1 MRIPPPRVR
10 RHSGR
15 PPRRSGPDEGVTV
28 TAPTAA
34 PHEPIDPHEPTQ
46 TGPQARAEQRPARTV
61 LITGGAGGIGQ
72 GIARAFLAA
81 GDRVILADRDAVA
94 AAAAADALGGEV
106 AGDSTADAV
115 ASIALDISDS
125 AAVAEAFAGLAK
137 RGGVDVLVNNAGI
150 LSVHGAVTEL
160 DPEAYRSILEVNVI
174 GTFGMTQAFARHRI
188 AAGGGGA
195 VVNISSIGGRQPTP
209 GMGAYESS
217 KAAVDSVTR
226 WAAIELAA
234 HGIRVNAVAPGPVL
248 TPMLE
253 MGMPEGSPAREAWA
267 GRIPLGDLA
276 RVSDIAPAVVFLA
289 GSGAAHITGVS
300 LAVDGGQL
308 LT

>member
-1 MRIPPPRVR
+1 MTTP
-10 RHSGR
+10 
-15 PPRRSGPDEGVTV
+15 
-28 TAPTAA
+28 
-34 PHEPIDPHEPTQ
+34 
-46 TGPQARAEQRPARTV
+46 RTV

-72 GIARAFLAA
+72 GIARAFLAE
-81 GDRVILADRDAVA
+81 GDRVILADRDPDALA
-94 AAAAADALGGEV
+94 SAADALG
-106 AGDSTADAV
+106 ADALT
-115 ASIALDISDS
+115 LDIT
-125 AAVAEAFAGLAK
+125 APEAVAAAFAELAAT
-137 RGGVDVLVNNAGI
+137 GSPVDVLVNNAGI

-160 DPEAYRSILEVNVI
+160 APEAYRSILEVNVI
-174 GTFGMTQAFARHRI
+174 GTFAVTQAFAHHRI
-188 AAGGGGA
+188 AEGGGGS

-253 MGMPEGSPAREAWA
+253 MGMPEGSPARQAWA
-267 GRIPLGDLA
+267 SRIPLGDLA
-276 RVSDIAPAVVFLA
+276 KVTDIAPAVVFLA

>member
-1 MRIPPPRVR
+1 MTTP
-10 RHSGR
+10 
-15 PPRRSGPDEGVTV
+15 
-28 TAPTAA
+28 
-34 PHEPIDPHEPTQ
+34 
-46 TGPQARAEQRPARTV
+46 RTV
-61 LITGGAGGIGQ
+61 LITGGAGGIGR
-72 GIARAFLAA
+72 GIARAFLAQ
-81 GDRVILADRDAVA
+81 GDRTILADRDPDAVVAAAEALGSGAVALTLDITDPAAVA
-94 AAAAADALGGEV
+94 AAFAHLAAEG
-106 AGDSTADAV
+106 TP
-115 ASIALDISDS
+115 
-125 AAVAEAFAGLAK
+125 
-137 RGGVDVLVNNAGI
+137 VDVLVNNAGI

-160 DPEAYRSILEVNVI
+160 APEAYRSILEVNVI
-174 GTFGMTQAFARHRI
+174 GTFAVTQAFTHHRI

-253 MGMPEGSPAREAWA
+253 MGMPEGSPARQAWA
-267 GRIPLGDLA
+267 SRIPLGDLA
-276 RVSDIAPAVVFLA
+276 KVTDIAPAVVFLA
-289 GSGAAHITGVS
+289 GDGAAHITGVS

>member
-1 MRIPPPRVR
+1 M
-10 RHSGR
+10 S
-15 PPRRSGPDEGVTV
+15 S
-28 TAPTAA
+28 PT
-34 PHEPIDPHEPTQ
+34 P
-46 TGPQARAEQRPARTV
+46 RTV

-72 GIARAFLAA
+72 GIARAFIAA
-81 GDRVILADRDAVA
+81 GDHVVLADRDADAVTSA
-94 AAAAADALGGEV
+94 ASELGATPLPLDITDAA
-106 AGDSTADAV
+106 AV
-115 ASIALDISDS
+115 AS
-125 AAVAEAFAGLAK
+125 AFSSLSEPS
-137 RGGVDVLVNNAGI
+137 GVDVLVNNAGI

-160 DPEAYRSILEVNVI
+160 TPEAYRSILDVNVV
-174 GTFGMTQAFARHRI
+174 GTFTVTQAFARHRI

-195 VVNISSIGGRQPTP
+195 IVNISSIGGRQPTP

-226 WAAIELAA
+226 WSAIELAA

-253 MGMPEGSPAREAWA
+253 MGMPEGSPAREAWSS
-267 GRIPLGDLA
+267 RIPLGDLA
-276 RVSDIAPAVVFLA
+276 KISDIAPAVVFLA
-289 GSGAAHITGVS
+289 GASHITGVS

>member
-1 MRIPPPRVR
+1 MTTP
-10 RHSGR
+10 
-15 PPRRSGPDEGVTV
+15 
-28 TAPTAA
+28 
-34 PHEPIDPHEPTQ
+34 
-46 TGPQARAEQRPARTV
+46 RTV

-72 GIARAFLAA
+72 GIARAFLAE
-81 GDRVILADRDAVA
+81 GERVILADRDPDAVA
-94 AAAAADALGGEV
+94 SAADALG
-106 AGDSTADAV
+106 ADPLT
-115 ASIALDISDS
+115 LDITDP
-125 AAVAEAFAGLAK
+125 AAVAAAFASLAAA
-137 RGGVDVLVNNAGI
+137 GTAVDVLVNNAGI

-160 DPEAYRSILEVNVI
+160 APEAYRSILEVNVI
-174 GTFGMTQAFARHRI
+174 GTFAVTQAFAHHRI
-188 AAGGGGA
+188 TAGGGGA
-195 VVNISSIGGRQPTP
+195 VINISSIGGRQPTP

-253 MGMPEGSPAREAWA
+253 MGMPEGSPARQAWA
-267 GRIPLGDLA
+267 SRIPLGDLA
-276 RVSDIAPAVVFLA
+276 KVTDIAPAVVFLA
-289 GSGAAHITGVS
+289 GDGAAHITGVS